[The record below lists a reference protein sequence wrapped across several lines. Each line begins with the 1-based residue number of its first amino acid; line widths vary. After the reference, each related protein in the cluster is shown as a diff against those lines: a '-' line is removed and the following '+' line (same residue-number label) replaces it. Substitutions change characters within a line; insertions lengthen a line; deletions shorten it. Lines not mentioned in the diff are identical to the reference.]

1 MTVPAKLVAF
11 AAALVVIG
19 GAAAVAGGAID
30 PDRGESSGNDTPSSA
45 APAHG
50 DSHGGGEATSEKTEE
65 PAEIHGLAVAENGLR
80 VLVDTP
86 ELERGRTERLEF
98 TIVGEDGKPVTE
110 FDVEHEK
117 RLHLI
122 VVRRDATGFQHLH
135 PEMSADGTWSTD
147 IKLDEPGSY
156 RLYADFSHKGE
167 KATLATDLR
176 VDGEADLQPL
186 PAPSDEAH
194 IAGGYDVH
202 RHGLEFEITKDGKPI
217 TPDAY
222 LGARGHLVALREGDL
237 GYLHVHAEQDELK
250 FSGEFP
256 TPGRYRLFLQF
267 SHEGKVHTA
276 EFTEEQR

>member
-1 MTVPAKLVAF
+1 MSAPVKLAAF
-11 AAALVVIG
+11 LLALAVIAG
-19 GAAAVAGGAID
+19 GAAVAGGAID
-30 PDRGESSGNDTPSSA
+30 PDRGSSDDEGQPAPS
-45 APAHG
+45 AHG
-50 DSHGGGEATSEKTEE
+50 DSHGGGEATPEETEE
-65 PAEIHGLAVAENGLR
+65 PAEIHGLAVAENELR
-80 VLVDTP
+80 LVVDTP

-98 TIVGEDGKPVTE
+98 TILGDADKPVTD

-135 PEMSADGTWSTD
+135 PEMNADGKWSTD

-156 RLYADFSHKGE
+156 RLYADFSHEGE
-167 KATLATDLR
+167 KSTLATDLR

-186 PAPSDEAH
+186 PVPSDEAH

-202 RHGLEFEITKDGKPI
+202 RDGLEFEITKDGKPI
-217 TPDAY
+217 TPDPY

-237 GYLHVHAEQDELK
+237 AYLHVHADEDELK

-267 SHEGKVHTA
+267 EHEGQVHTA